1 MVKRSYSASASTTKI
16 FIDGKFVES
25 KTTDWIDLHDPAT
38 NKIISR
44 VPKCTPSEMNAAL
57 ESSKKAFKLWNQT
70 SILSRQ
76 QIMFKLQAL
85 IKSHMGELSKVITR
99 EQGKT
104 LVDAEGD
111 VLRGLRKFFK
121 IIK

>member
-1 MVKRSYSASASTTKI
+1 M

-25 KTTDWIDLHDPAT
+25 KTKEWIDLHDPST
-38 NKIISR
+38 DEVISR
-44 VPKCTPSEMNAAL
+44 VPKCTAEEMRAAVESNQNAFR
-57 ESSKKAFKLWNQT
+57 SWSKV

-85 IKSHMGELSKVITR
+85 IKEHMDELAQIVTK

-104 LVDAEGD
+104 LADAAGD
-111 VLRGLRKFFK
+111 VLRGLRKYK
-121 IIK
+121 IRNKFINCN